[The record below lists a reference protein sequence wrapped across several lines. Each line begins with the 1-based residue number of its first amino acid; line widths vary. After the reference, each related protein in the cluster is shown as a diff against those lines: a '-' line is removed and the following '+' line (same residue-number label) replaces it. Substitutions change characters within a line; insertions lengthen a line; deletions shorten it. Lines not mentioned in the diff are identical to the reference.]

1 MREGIGV
8 QGYTEEE
15 IVRFLLECKGN
26 PQILVDMKKNALR
39 FSKPDAAADI
49 ARIVVGDV
57 SVPSRAQ
64 RAGTL

>member
-1 MREGIGV
+1 M

-39 FSKPDAAADI
+39 FGKPNAAVDI
-49 ARIVVGDV
+49 AQIVLG
-57 SVPSRAQ
+57 SA
-64 RAGTL
+64 